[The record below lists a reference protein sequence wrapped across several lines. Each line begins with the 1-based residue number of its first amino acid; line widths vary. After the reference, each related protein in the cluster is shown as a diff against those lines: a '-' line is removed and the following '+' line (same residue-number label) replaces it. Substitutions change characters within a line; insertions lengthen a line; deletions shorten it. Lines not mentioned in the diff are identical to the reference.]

1 MLDYKKFQDIDL
13 KLHLQSGSNIK
24 IGNLVIE
31 PYTLEEIK
39 DYGYKNYMQN
49 LQFLSLSIEDFVSS
63 VNDIDKRKI
72 LEEQLANL
80 KTYDFFVTLGGQE
93 LLDKLIKAIKMIFR
107 TEDVRMLD
115 DRFITL
121 NFVKK
126 GIYIVDEFGNITD
139 VNDERLESLTEDEI
153 TIINRDNFDDIV
165 EITKLQNY
173 ISKATEKEA
182 EPEKY
187 ADEETRKLMEDMER
201 HRKRVEAKKKAQAQA
216 DGNDSEVDITDII
229 SAVSSKS
236 NSINRLTIWRYT
248 LYQLYDEYS
257 RLELIDNYNFSI
269 KAMLAGAEKVDLK
282 HWSSRL

>member
-1 MLDYKKFQDIDL
+1 
-13 KLHLQSGSNIK
+13 
-24 IGNLVIE
+24 
-31 PYTLEEIK
+31 
-39 DYGYKNYMQN
+39 
-49 LQFLSLSIEDFVSS
+49 
-63 VNDIDKRKI
+63 
-72 LEEQLANL
+72 
-80 KTYDFFVTLGGQE
+80 
-93 LLDKLIKAIKMIFR
+93 
-107 TEDVRMLD
+107 MLD